1 LGKTISEREEL
12 RDQGLLS
19 SEELAILNA
28 DLEKNKIA

>member
-12 RDQGLLS
+12 RDQSLLS